1 MEGRNLVTH
10 LLAVIHQA
18 FRHGAGPSWTTYV
31 CSSHLC
37 FHLYPSLTEYLGVT
51 APPQHVVIDQETHL
65 QQMKFGH
72 GLPSME
78 FTHLTDVPHHLVSL
92 REDLLLTFDPPV
104 FYLWTRW
111 SSKHL
116 SDLIFLNAVVSTMTQ
131 GPSGINRFLSSFL
144 KPQYSESW
152 NKCLNWTAV
161 YIFQNENSFKK
172 KHLQWNIVLS

>member
-104 FYLWTRW
+104 FYL
-111 SSKHL
+111 
-116 SDLIFLNAVVSTMTQ
+116 
-131 GPSGINRFLSSFL
+131 
-144 KPQYSESW
+144 
-152 NKCLNWTAV
+152 
-161 YIFQNENSFKK
+161 
-172 KHLQWNIVLS
+172 